1 MKIILNNRHEEF
13 PVEQLTVQELLEKKK
28 FTFKMLIIRIN
39 GNIVKKNQYN
49 ETVIHDSDDVMVLHL
64 ISGG

>member
-1 MKIILNNRHEEF
+1 MKILLNNRHEEF
-13 PVEQLTVQELLEKKK
+13 REEQLTVQELLEKKN

-39 GNIVKKNQYN
+39 GIIVKKNQYN
-49 ETVIHDSDDVMVLHL
+49 DTVIHDSDDVMVLHL

>member
-13 PVEQLTVQELLEKKK
+13 PVEQLTVQELLEKKN

-49 ETVIHDSDDVMVLHL
+49 DTVIHNSDDVMVLHL

>member
-13 PVEQLTVQELLEKKK
+13 PVEQLTVQELLEKKN

-49 ETVIHDSDDVMVLHL
+49 DTVIHDSDDVMVLHL